1 MTETGPARSSSGI
14 GPQRQRPLASTG
26 EREQGVAQ
34 MSLPPHRG
42 DVAMQRRR
50 QTKHNAP
57 SIWSSA
63 RA

>member
-1 MTETGPARSSSGI
+1 
-14 GPQRQRPLASTG
+14 
-26 EREQGVAQ
+26 